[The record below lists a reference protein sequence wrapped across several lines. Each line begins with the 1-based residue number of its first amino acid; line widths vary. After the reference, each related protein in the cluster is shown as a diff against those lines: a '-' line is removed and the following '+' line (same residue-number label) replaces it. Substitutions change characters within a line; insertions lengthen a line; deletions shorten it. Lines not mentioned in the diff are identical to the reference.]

1 MIFNYP
7 KYYSDVNPKN
17 NSSYYDYENLE
28 ITFGYFLSKN

>member
-17 NSSYYDYENLE
+17 SPAYYDYENLE
-28 ITFGYFLSKN
+28 ITFG